1 LRLEILKIQY
11 KLSFSDINKLKMS
24 YTYDY
29 PRPAVT
35 ADIIILRRN
44 NNQHFVLLIERKHPP
59 FEGMWAL
66 PGGFLNMDET
76 LEEAALRELQ
86 EETGIR
92 GVQLEQFHTFS
103 KVNRDPRH
111 RTITTVF
118 IGYTDDNVS
127 PVAGDDAAKVQW
139 FELDKLPQLAFDHGM
154 VMEMVKPRIT
164 SL

>member
-1 LRLEILKIQY
+1 
-11 KLSFSDINKLKMS
+11 MT
-24 YTYDY
+24 YTYNY

-35 ADIIILRRN
+35 ADIIILKGN
-44 NNQHFVLLIERKHPP
+44 NVQQFVLLIERKHPP

-66 PGGFLNMDET
+66 PGGFLEMDET

-86 EETGIR
+86 EETGIT
-92 GVQLEQFHTFS
+92 GVDLKQFHTFS

-118 IGYTDDNVS
+118 IGFTDNNVKA
-127 PVAGDDAAKVQW
+127 VAGDDAAKVKW
-139 FELDKLPQLAFDHGM
+139 FPTNELPPMAFDHREVMLM
-154 VMEMVKPRIT
+154 VEQKPVTT

>member
-1 LRLEILKIQY
+1 MNYCYE
-11 KLSFSDINKLKMS
+11 
-24 YTYDY
+24 Y

-35 ADIIILRRN
+35 ADIVVIKTTDNR
-44 NNQHFVLLIERKHPP
+44 QEVLLIERKHPP

-66 PGGFLNMDET
+66 PGGFLEMDET

-86 EETGIR
+86 EETGIT
-92 GVQLEQFHTFS
+92 GIQLKQLHTFS

-118 IGYTDDNVS
+118 IGFTDDQIS
-127 PVAGDDAAKVQW
+127 IEAGDDAAKAKW
-139 FELDKLPQLAFDHGM
+139 FSMDTLPPLAFDHAE
-154 VMEMVKPRIT
+154 VMEMVIKKPGIT

>member
-1 LRLEILKIQY
+1 MKHC
-11 KLSFSDINKLKMS
+11 
-24 YTYDY
+24 YDY

-35 ADIIILRRN
+35 ADIIILKKI
-44 NNQHFVLLIERKHPP
+44 NNQTYLLLIERKHPP
-59 FEGMWAL
+59 FEGMWAF

-86 EETGIR
+86 EETGIS
-92 GVQLEQFHTFS
+92 GVELRQFHTFS

-118 IGYTDDNVS
+118 IGFTDDTIS
-127 PVAGDDAAKVQW
+127 IEAGDDAAKTQW
-139 FELDKLPQLAFDHGM
+139 FSIDKLPPLAFDHGE
-154 VMEMVKPRIT
+154 VMEMVKV

>member
-1 LRLEILKIQY
+1 MKHC
-11 KLSFSDINKLKMS
+11 
-24 YTYDY
+24 YDY

-35 ADIIILRRN
+35 ADIIILRKSNDR
-44 NNQHFVLLIERKHPP
+44 HFLLLIERKHPP

-92 GVQLEQFHTFS
+92 GVHLEQFHTFS

-118 IGYTDDNVS
+118 IGYTDNNLS
-127 PVAGDDAAKVQW
+127 PVAGDDAAKAQW
-139 FELDKLPQLAFDHGM
+139 FALDKLPQLAFDHGM
-154 VMEMVKPRIT
+154 VMEMIKAKPGFI
-164 SL
+164 SP

>member
-1 LRLEILKIQY
+1 
-11 KLSFSDINKLKMS
+11 M
-24 YTYDY
+24 TYIYNY

-35 ADIIILRRN
+35 ADIIIFKIIKNLTS
-44 NNQHFVLLIERKHPP
+44 VLLIERKHPP

-66 PGGFLNMDET
+66 PGGFLDMDET

-86 EETGIR
+86 EETAIT
-92 GVQLEQFHTFS
+92 GVELKQFHTFS

-118 IGYTDDNVS
+118 IGYINDITIE
-127 PVAGDDAAKVQW
+127 PEAGDDAANVQW
-139 FELDKLPQLAFDHGM
+139 FSLDSLPPMAFDHEE
-154 VMEMVKPRIT
+154 VLEMVKANPGIT